1 MRVRRITCETTRTSL
16 WSLFGD
22 LFSVRTKLFY
32 NIQVQTWLNDPSLT
46 SLDVFDRSVYSSC
59 LLTLHSSLLPIFSL
73 PPLRMNAVV
82 LHEQLFADHF
92 LMTPAARYSLGQSLR
107 VALITPL
114 IDKFTVTQVEGKV
127 CKFPPGVCS
136 LRCLKPC
143 CVDVETAKIQSASA
157 IMFEEFHSRMV
168 LTE

>member
-32 NIQVQTWLNDPSLT
+32 NIQVQTWLNNPSLT
-46 SLDVFDRSVYSSC
+46 SLDVFDRSILF
-59 LLTLHSSLLPIFSL
+59 LLPHSSLLPIFSL

-114 IDKFTVTQVEGKV
+114 IDKFTVTQVEGK
-127 CKFPPGVCS
+127 S
-136 LRCLKPC
+136 LEISAPCWLRFLKPC
-143 CVDVETAKIQSASA
+143 YVDIEVRPYYFCKI
-157 IMFEEFHSRMV
+157 
-168 LTE
+168 